1 MSSSTVDRAASIAI
15 DPENPWLGL
24 SSYTE
29 ETRAY
34 FHGRDEEAAEL
45 ARRVQRKNLT
55 VLFGQSGLGK
65 TSLLRAGLVPR
76 LRGEGF
82 CPVYVRVD
90 YNPDSPPPSEQ
101 IKQAIFRATAA
112 AGHWSRPGTAIE
124 GESLWEFLHHRG
136 DLLRDADGRTLLPL
150 LIFDQF
156 EEIFTLAQ
164 ADDAGRLRAK
174 DFLSDLADL
183 VENRPPASLE
193 ARLDVD
199 EAAAEDFDFARADYR
214 ILIALREDYLAHL
227 ESVKGTMPS
236 ITQNRMR
243 LARMNGTQAL
253 AAVIQPGGRLVSQ
266 EVAESIVRFVAGG
279 AELVNAEVEPSLLS
293 LVCRELNNVRIAQGR
308 REISADLLAGSRDT
322 ILTEFY
328 ERALADQPEGVR
340 RVIEDE
346 LLTESGYRE
355 SLAEERVSKA
365 LAAAGAAADALAKL
379 VDRRLLRIEE
389 RLDMRRVELTHDV
402 LCGVVASSRDLRHER
417 EARDEA
423 ERQLAAQ
430 REREAATRRALVRA
444 RTIAAVCAV
453 LMVVAAAS
461 AVFGWVSQQRARKAD
476 LLAQQARN
484 DAEKLVGFLIEDF
497 YEELAPTGQLKTMG
511 KLAHMAVSYYDG
523 LPEELMTPQTQVYR
537 GMALLRESGARLASG
552 DIEGGSESLDQAT
565 DLFQKL
571 RAAGDDS
578 EAVTLG
584 LALTYF
590 VPYSSFGP
598 GGGPG
603 TKPGD
608 LQKAADMLRPFAYSE
623 SGSRQ
628 AKLTYADVLNYL
640 SHEKLSKEEA
650 VETCEE
656 SRKLLA
662 GMGALDLTDLTAA
675 SIYADTS
682 DSEARH
688 AIQLGRLEQAEAL
701 EREVYDIAEK
711 VLAQRPGDLRS
722 MFNRTLAVDLMGRV
736 AARRHDHVAAEGFH
750 RRSANAG
757 QETVRF
763 NPSDLNSWVYLIRG
777 NSELA
782 DAILEQGRVQ
792 ESLDQLLATVALAG
806 DPRRPSSL
814 GSALSQQWMQL
825 AGLQARLGQQGAA
838 QKSMQEAIR
847 GSEEGMVGVR
857 KDSPFFALLPF
868 VYDSWRARLQMY
880 SGDFGGARD
889 AAIAALAGLR
899 QLKVPEDDVPAR
911 GFHANTM
918 RFLLT
923 TQGISQ
929 IRLGQFAEAEQ
940 ASQERAALPPNRFG
954 SSDPR
959 EDVSRARVMQAYAAA
974 MLSRKD
980 DARKLLAPELE
991 YLRGQQ
997 QQGARGVS
1005 FQRDLAYALCT
1016 DAIAQPDDAAGTAQ
1030 RKSELAE
1037 AAKLI
1042 AGLPAQARQIA
1053 DVRYVGELI
1062 AAAQARPVA

>member
-1 MSSSTVDRAASIAI
+1 M
-15 DPENPWLGL
+15 
-24 SSYTE
+24 
-29 ETRAY
+29 
-34 FHGRDEEAAEL
+34 
-45 ARRVQRKNLT
+45 
-55 VLFGQSGLGK
+55 
-65 TSLLRAGLVPR
+65 
-76 LRGEGF
+76 
-82 CPVYVRVD
+82 
-90 YNPDSPPPSEQ
+90 
-101 IKQAIFRATAA
+101 
-112 AGHWSRPGTAIE
+112 
-124 GESLWEFLHHRG
+124 
-136 DLLRDADGRTLLPL
+136 
-150 LIFDQF
+150 
-156 EEIFTLAQ
+156 
-164 ADDAGRLRAK
+164 
-174 DFLSDLADL
+174 
-183 VENRPPASLE
+183 
-193 ARLDVD
+193 
-199 EAAAEDFDFARADYR
+199 
-214 ILIALREDYLAHL
+214 
-227 ESVKGTMPS
+227 
-236 ITQNRMR
+236 
-243 LARMNGTQAL
+243 
-253 AAVIQPGGRLVSQ
+253 SQ

-308 REISADLLAGSRDT
+308 KEISADLLAGSRDT

-328 ERALADQPEGVR
+328 ERALADQPDGVR

-355 SLAEERVSKA
+355 SLAEERVAKA
-365 LAAAGAAADALAKL
+365 LAAAGAAPDALSKL
-379 VDRRLLRIEE
+379 VNRRLLRIEE

-402 LCGVVASSRDLRHER
+402 LCSVVASSRDMRHER

-423 ERQLAAQ
+423 EKQLAAQ
-430 REREAATRRALVRA
+430 REREVATRRALVRA

-476 LLAQQARN
+476 MLAQQARN

-523 LPEELMTPQTQVYR
+523 LPAELMTPQTQVYR
-537 GMALLRESGARLASG
+537 GMALLRESGALLASG
-552 DIEGGSESLDQAT
+552 DIEGGSESLKQAT
-565 DLFQKL
+565 EVFQRL

-578 EAVTLG
+578 EAIALG

-603 TKPGD
+603 SKPGD

-623 SGSRQ
+623 TGSRQ
-628 AKLTYADVLNYL
+628 AKLTYADILNYL
-640 SHEKLSKEEA
+640 SHERVSKEEA

-662 GMGALDLTDLTAA
+662 SMGALDLSDLTAA

-688 AIQLGRLEQAEAL
+688 AIQLGRLEQAQAL
-701 EREVYDIAEK
+701 EQEVYDIAEK

-722 MFNRTLAVDLMGRV
+722 MQNRTLAVDLMGRV
-736 AARRHDHVAAEGFH
+736 AARRHDYVAAEGFH

-757 QETVRF
+757 LENVRF
-763 NPSDLNSWVYLIRG
+763 NPSDLNSWVYWIRG
-777 NSELA
+777 NGELA

-792 ESLDQLLATVALAG
+792 ESLDLQLGTVALEG

-814 GSALSQQWMQL
+814 GPAMSQQWMQL
-825 AGLQARLGQQGAA
+825 AGLQARLGQQAAA
-838 QKSMQEAIR
+838 QKSMHEAIR
-847 GSEEGMVGVR
+847 GSEESMVGVR

-880 SGDFGGARD
+880 SGDDKGARD
-889 AAIAALAGLR
+889 AAVAALAGLR
-899 QLKVPEDDVPAR
+899 QLKVPKDDIPAL
-911 GFHANTM
+911 GFRDNTL

-923 TQGISQ
+923 TQGIAD
-929 IRLGQFAEAEQ
+929 IRLGRYAEAEK

-954 SSDPR
+954 GADPR
-959 EDVSRARVMQAYAAA
+959 DDISRARVMQAYSMA
-974 MLSRKD
+974 MQGRKD
-980 DARKLLAPELE
+980 EARGLLTPEIE
-991 YLRGQQ
+991 YLRGEQK
-997 QQGARGVS
+997 QGARGMS
-1005 FQRDLAYALCT
+1005 FQRDLAYALCAN
-1016 DAIAQPDDAAGTAQ
+1016 AISQPDDATGRARRQ
-1030 RKSELAE
+1030 SELAE

-1042 AGLPAQARQIA
+1042 ADLPAQARQIA

-1062 AAAQARPVA
+1062 AAAQARPGT

>member
-1 MSSSTVDRAASIAI
+1 MSSNPDDLAASVAI

-90 YNPDSPPPSEQ
+90 YNPESPSPSEQ
-101 IKQAIFRATAA
+101 IKQAIFRATAE

-174 DFLSDLADL
+174 EFLADLADL

-193 ARLDVD
+193 ARLDED

-253 AAVIQPGGRLVSQ
+253 AAVVQPGGRLVSQ

-308 REISADLLAGSRDT
+308 KEISADLLAGSRDT

-340 RVIEDE
+340 RVVEDE

-355 SLAEERVSKA
+355 SLAEERVAKA
-365 LAAAGAAADALAKL
+365 LAAAGAAPDALSKL
-379 VDRRLLRIEE
+379 VNRRLLRIEE

-402 LCGVVASSRDLRHER
+402 LCGVVASSRDMRHER

-423 ERQLAAQ
+423 ERQLALQ
-430 REREAATRRALVRA
+430 HEREAATRRALVRA

-461 AVFGWVSQQRARKAD
+461 AVFGWMSQQRAAKAD
-476 LLAQQARN
+476 ILAQQARN

-523 LPEELMTPQTQVYR
+523 LPEELMTPQTRVYR

-552 DIEGGSESLDQAT
+552 DVEGGSESLDQAT
-565 DLFQKL
+565 EVFQKL

-603 TKPGD
+603 SKPGD
-608 LQKAADMLRPFAYSE
+608 LQKAADMLRPFAYSPT
-623 SGSRQ
+623 GSRQ

-640 SHEKLSKEEA
+640 SHERVSKEEA

-662 GMGALDLTDLTAA
+662 SMGALDLTDLTAA

-688 AIQLGRLEQAEAL
+688 AIQLGRLEQAQAL
-701 EREVYDIAEK
+701 EQEVYDIAEK

-722 MFNRTLAVDLMGRV
+722 MQNRTLAVDLMGRV
-736 AARRHDHVAAEGFH
+736 AARRHDYVAAEGFH

-757 QETVRF
+757 QENVRF
-763 NPSDLNSWVYLIRG
+763 NPSDLNSWVYWIRG
-777 NSELA
+777 SAELA
-782 DAILEQGRVQ
+782 DAMLEQGRVQ
-792 ESLDQLLATVALAG
+792 ESLDLQLATVALEN

-814 GSALSQQWMQL
+814 GSAMSQQWMQL
-825 AGLQARLGQQGAA
+825 AGLQARLGQQAA
-838 QKSMQEAIR
+838 ARKSMQDAIR

-880 SGDFGGARD
+880 SGDYKGSRD
-889 AAIAALAGLR
+889 AAVAAADGLR
-899 QLKVPEDDVPAR
+899 QLKVPENDVPAR
-911 GFHANTM
+911 GFQANTM

-923 TQGISQ
+923 TQGITL
-929 IRLGQFAEAEQ
+929 IRLGQYAEAEK

-974 MLSRKD
+974 MLGRKD
-980 DARKLLAPELE
+980 DARRLLSPELE
-991 YLRGQQ
+991 YLRGLQK
-997 QQGARGVS
+997 QGARGVS

-1016 DAIAQPDDAAGTAQ
+1016 DAISQPDDGPGRAQ

-1042 AGLPAQARQIA
+1042 ADLPAPARQIA
-1053 DVRYVGELI
+1053 DVRYVSELI
-1062 AAAQARPVA
+1062 SAAQSS

>member
-1 MSSSTVDRAASIAI
+1 MSSNPDDLAASIAI

-136 DLLRDADGRTLLPL
+136 DLLRDATGRTLLPL

-174 DFLSDLADL
+174 EFLSDLADL

-193 ARLDVD
+193 ARLDED

-253 AAVIQPGGRLVSQ
+253 AAVVQPGGRLVSQ

-293 LVCRELNNVRIAQGR
+293 LVCRELNNVRIGQGR
-308 REISADLLAGSRDT
+308 KEISADLLAGSRDT

-328 ERALADQPEGVR
+328 ERALADQPDGVR

-355 SLAEERVSKA
+355 SLAEERVNKA
-365 LAAAGAAADALAKL
+365 LVAAGAEPDALSKL
-379 VDRRLLRIEE
+379 VNRRLLRIEE

-402 LCGVVASSRDLRHER
+402 LCSVVASSRDMRHER

-423 ERQLAAQ
+423 EKQLAAQ
-430 REREAATRRALVRA
+430 REREVATRRALVRA

-461 AVFGWVSQQRARKAD
+461 AVFGWVSQQKARKAD
-476 LLAQQARN
+476 ILAQQARN

-497 YEELAPTGQLKTMG
+497 YEELAPTGQLQTMG

-537 GMALLRESGARLASG
+537 GMALLRESGALLGSG
-552 DIEGGSESLDQAT
+552 DIKGGSESLDEASAV
-565 DLFQKL
+565 FEKL
-571 RAAGDDS
+571 RAAGDKS

-598 GGGPG
+598 GGGPNS
-603 TKPGD
+603 KPGD
-608 LQKAADMLRPFAYSE
+608 LQKAADMLRPFAYSQT
-623 SGSRQ
+623 GSRQ
-628 AKLTYADVLNYL
+628 AKLTYADILNYL
-640 SHEKLSKEEA
+640 SHERAKKEDA
-650 VETCEE
+650 VATCEE

-662 GMGALDLTDLTAA
+662 SMGALDLTDLTAA

-688 AIQLGRLEQAEAL
+688 AIQLGLLEKAEAL
-701 EREVYDIAEK
+701 EQEVYDIAEK
-711 VLAQRPGDLRS
+711 VLAKRPGDLRS
-722 MFNRTLAVDLMGRV
+722 MQNRALAVDLRGRV
-736 AARRHDHVAAEGFH
+736 AARRHDYVAAEAFH
-750 RRSANAG
+750 RRSAAAG
-757 QETVRF
+757 QENVRF
-763 NPSDLNSWVYLIRG
+763 NPSDLNSWLYWIRG
-777 NSELA
+777 NGELA

-792 ESLDQLLATVALAG
+792 ESLDLQLATVALEN
-806 DPRRPSSL
+806 DPRRPSTL
-814 GSALSQQWMQL
+814 GPSMWLQWAGL
-825 AGLQARLGQQGAA
+825 AGLQARLGQQAAA
-838 QKSMQEAIR
+838 QKSLKEAIR
-847 GSEEGMVGVR
+847 GAEEGLVGVPE
-857 KDSPFFALLPF
+857 DSPFRSLSPPM
-868 VYDSWRARLQMY
+868 YESWRARLLMY
-880 SGDFGGARD
+880 SGDYRAAEEAAAAAAAR
-889 AAIAALAGLR
+889 LR
-899 QLKVPEDDVPAR
+899 QIQVPENNTQALNVR
-911 GFHANTM
+911 ANGL

-929 IRLGQFAEAEQ
+929 IRLGQYAEAEKT
-940 ASQERAALPPNRFG
+940 SQERAALPPDRFTG
-954 SSDPR
+954 ADPR
-959 EDVSRARVMQAYAAA
+959 DELSRARVMQAYSAA
-974 MLSRKD
+974 MLGRKD
-980 DARKLLAPELE
+980 DARALLAPEIE
-991 YLRGQQ
+991 YLRDEQ
-997 QQGARGVS
+997 QQGARGLS

-1016 DAIAQPDDAAGTAQ
+1016 DAITQPDDAAGKARRQ
-1030 RKSELAE
+1030 AELAE

-1042 AGLPAQARQIA
+1042 ADLPAEARRIA
-1053 DVRYVGELI
+1053 DVSYVSELI
-1062 AAAQARPVA
+1062 TAAQAS